1 MSNKLSRA
9 AAIVGAAEAN
19 NIGFLQEPVTSLQ
32 LHIEAIKN
40 LSDQTGIPINKIDG
54 AITVL

>member
-1 MSNKLSRA
+1 MPGELYKA

-19 NIGFLQEPVTSLQ
+19 EIGFLDEPVTSLQ

-40 LSDQTGIPINKIDG
+40 LSDQTGVPI
-54 AITVL
+54 